1 MVFKEPV
8 YGFTDDFA
16 DYFNQIPLAP
26 AYYWAACFS
35 WWFGESFLG
44 DPSLKGFLST
54 PPPPLTSVAEK
65 RLASEVVSLQTLLND
80 YQKRLWLIF
89 VSASM

>member
-1 MVFKEPV
+1 MVFKEPI
-8 YGFTDDFA
+8 YGFTDDFV

-26 AYYWAACFS
+26 AYYCAACFS

-54 PPPPLTSVAEK
+54 AHPPLTYDAEK
-65 RLASEVVSLQTLLND
+65 RLGFGGSLSSTVAQRLSEAVVADFRQ
-80 YQKRLWLIF
+80 
-89 VSASM
+89 